1 MTQDTSIS
9 PSPEVAT
16 EENSV
21 QLALDTLLARHRK
34 ELRDLQSR
42 ITQKKKSATKRTR
55 RGVNDECERLERDLK
70 ERHAQEIA
78 AVKGEPLAEQHQGQ
92 EQEETDDGNDEQLAE
107 GANGL
112 KLESAQPPNG
122 PEIPITT
129 RTATSPSEVFTPRK
143 PNRAKARLARRA
155 AEMEAQVAAAAL
167 EASLQP
173 DRRAAELAALRER
186 FSALG
191 LTEHEIRPDGHCLY
205 SAFADQLDWLGIP
218 LAAGLVDQDQDQDQD
233 QDKPAVVVVATD
245 GAGAGTRPYKL
256 ARLACA
262 KYLAEHRASFEP
274 FLDCDATATATAGE
288 GMDAHIVKV
297 RDTAEWGGQMEVLA
311 LAKAY
316 GVVANVVQAE
326 GAVLRMGED
335 ADADAGAGA
344 GAGAGRRGKQHDV
357 WLAYYRHSYGLG
369 EHYNSLRASK

>member
-78 AVKGEPLAEQHQGQ
+78 EVKGEPLEEQHQGQ

-107 GANGL
+107 GVNGL

-218 LAAGLVDQDQDQDQD
+218 LAAGLVSLGQDQDHDH
-233 QDKPAVVVVATD
+233 DKPAVVPID
-245 GAGAGTRPYKL
+245 RAGAGTRPYKL

-262 KYLAEHRASFEP
+262 RYLAEHRASFEP
-274 FLDCDATATATAGE
+274 FLDCDATATAGE
-288 GMDAHIVKV
+288 DMDAHIAKV

-344 GAGAGRRGKQHDV
+344 GRRGKQHDV

-369 EHYNSLRASK
+369 EHYNSLRTSK

>member
-1 MTQDTSIS
+1 MAQGTSSLSSLS
-9 PSPEVAT
+9 PAVAV
-16 EENSV
+16 EENST
-21 QLALDTLLARHRK
+21 QLALGDLFARHRK

-42 ITQKKKSATKRTR
+42 ITQKKKSATKRAR

-70 ERHAQEIA
+70 ERHAREIA
-78 AVKGEPLAEQHQGQ
+78 EARGEPLVENEEPQGQ
-92 EQEETDDGNDEQLAE
+92 EQEETGNHDEQLAV
-107 GANGL
+107 GVDDL
-112 KLESAQPPNG
+112 KLESAQTPNCPKVPIPHGTVIPP
-122 PEIPITT
+122 
-129 RTATSPSEVFTPRK
+129 SQDKPRK

-155 AEMEAQVAAAAL
+155 AEMEAQVAAAAV

-205 SAFADQLDWLGIP
+205 SAFADQLGWLGIP
-218 LAAGLVDQDQDQDQD
+218 LDTSLDQSDD
-233 QDKPAVVVVATD
+233 
-245 GAGAGTRPYKL
+245 TRPYKL

-262 KYLAEHRASFEP
+262 NYLAEHKASFEP
-274 FLDCDATATATAGE
+274 FLDCEAAPGE
-288 GMDAHIVKV
+288 DMDAHIAKV

-311 LAKAY
+311 LAKSY

-326 GAVLRMGED
+326 GGVLRMGED
-335 ADADAGAGA
+335 ADADADS
-344 GAGAGRRGKQHDV
+344 GRRGRQDV

>member
-1 MTQDTSIS
+1 M
-9 PSPEVAT
+9 
-16 EENSV
+16 
-21 QLALDTLLARHRK
+21 QLALDTLLARHCK

-55 RGVNDECERLERDLK
+55 RGVNDECERLERDLE

-78 AVKGEPLAEQHQGQ
+78 EAKGEPLEEHQRP
-92 EQEETDDGNDEQLAE
+92 EQEETDDGNDELLAE
-107 GANGL
+107 GVDSL
-112 KLESAQPPNG
+112 KLESAQTPNG
-122 PEIPITT
+122 PEIPIT
-129 RTATSPSEVFTPRK
+129 RTAISPSEVFKPRK

-218 LAAGLVDQDQDQDQD
+218 LAAGLVSLGQDQDHDH
-233 QDKPAVVVVATD
+233 DKPAVVPID
-245 GAGAGTRPYKL
+245 RAGAGTRPYKL

-262 KYLAEHRASFEP
+262 RYLAEHRASFEP
-274 FLDCDATATATAGE
+274 FLDCDATATAGE
-288 GMDAHIVKV
+288 DMDAHIAKV

-335 ADADAGAGA
+335 ADADADADPGVAGA
-344 GAGAGRRGKQHDV
+344 SRWGKQDDV

-369 EHYNSLRASK
+369 EHYNSLRTSK